1 MKQSSGLKNK
11 DGKDLSI
18 GEVFYVYNMIATA
31 GSMNSM
37 KTCVE
42 QIGTYSELPSQYED
56 VVREFDAI
64 TESVNGD
71 LDKLPEDAIINPKI
85 IDKLVA
91 INQALNGNYSY
102 TSDNGTQVLSLKKE
116 WIYTLV
122 DPTQNI
128 ELKTIES
135 KLKE

>member
-1 MKQSSGLKNK
+1 
-11 DGKDLSI
+11 
-18 GEVFYVYNMIATA
+18 MIATA

-71 LDKLPEDAIINPKI
+71 LDKLPEDVIINPKI

-91 INQALNGNYSY
+91 INDALNGNYSH
-102 TSDNGTQVLSLKKE
+102 TSDDGTQVLSLKKE

-122 DPTQNI
+122 DPTQNV

>member
-71 LDKLPEDAIINPKI
+71 LDKLPEDAIINPRI

-122 DPTQNI
+122 DPTQNV